1 MEAYHETLLTIYSI
15 IKSESSPETYLCT
28 PHEIILRQSQD
39 WTTVQGH
46 LDQLEKEHLITVKH
60 LDKIAVCITATGIAK
75 SKTLK
80 NNFVANSFS
89 FLNEKGALVTKD
101 IAD

>member
-1 MEAYHETLLTIYSI
+1 MEAYYETLLTIYSI
-15 IKSESSPETYLCT
+15 VKSESSPETYLCT

-46 LDQLEKEHLITVKH
+46 LDLLEKETFITVKH
-60 LDKIAVCITATGIAK
+60 LDKIAVCITSKGIDK

-80 NNFVANSFS
+80 NNFVSNNFSFS
-89 FLNEKGALVTKD
+89 KEKEEMITKHL
-101 IAD
+101 AG